1 MCAGLVGRGR
11 FGPAG
16 RDRVVT
22 CRLWHPACTSEGRMS
37 LPPNDPSLPESEP
50 INRERRFRV
59 RVDVLGQVEAHSVW
73 RIQPLT
79 LQDLSLTGLALDATT
94 PFEVGSVQKFRL
106 TLESER
112 RSVVVQARTRH
123 CTLLS
128 AKPNGLAIYR
138 VGFEFIAPTDAI
150 LRELIALVESAKA
163 LWL

>member
-1 MCAGLVGRGR
+1 
-11 FGPAG
+11 
-16 RDRVVT
+16 
-22 CRLWHPACTSEGRMS
+22 MS